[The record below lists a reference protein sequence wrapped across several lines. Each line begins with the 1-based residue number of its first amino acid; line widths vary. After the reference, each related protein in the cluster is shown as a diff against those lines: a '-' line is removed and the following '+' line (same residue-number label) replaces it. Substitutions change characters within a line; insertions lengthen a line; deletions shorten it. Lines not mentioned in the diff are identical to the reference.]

1 MWDKF
6 ELDSTVLKVLQDI
19 RLWQSEKGIVDIKA
33 DTLAILVKRD
43 GEKRG
48 YVFHGQGK
56 LVLDTI
62 VETAEGA
69 LGRSIEKE
77 LNKPFLM
84 LTRTE
89 DLQAK
94 LSEASEDDLKRMGYE
109 NWHGFADAASKSLDR
124 FLGRQSFVHEHSR
137 NRGFVFAFPN
147 DDGKL
152 DLLVADDDKLVYRS
166 ADITFISEAGKTV
179 LKEPHGMICSGSG
192 KSVVIKRGNYIVCK
206 DCAAKT
212 GAST

>member
-6 ELDSTVLKVLQDI
+6 ELDSTVLKVPQDV

-33 DTLAILVKRD
+33 DALAILVKRD

-62 VETAEGA
+62 VETDEGA

-94 LSEASEDDLKRMGYE
+94 LSEASDDDLKRMGYE
-109 NWHGFADAASKSLDR
+109 NLHSFADAASESLDR
-124 FLGRQSFVHEHSR
+124 FLGRQSFIHEHSR
-137 NRGFVFAFPN
+137 NRGFVFAFPS
-147 DDGKL
+147 DDDKL
-152 DLLVADDDKLVYRS
+152 DVLVADDDKLVYRS

-179 LKEPHGMICSGSG
+179 LKGPHGMICSGNG
-192 KSVVIKRGNYIVCK
+192 KSVVIKRGNFIVCK

-212 GAST
+212 SVST

>member
-6 ELDSTVLKVLQDI
+6 ELDNTVLKVPQDI

-33 DTLAILVKRD
+33 DALAILVKRD

-62 VETAEGA
+62 VETDEGA

-94 LSEASEDDLKRMGYE
+94 LSEASKDDLKRTGYE
-109 NWHGFADAASKSLDR
+109 NGHSFADAASKSLDR
-124 FLGRQSFVHEHSR
+124 FLGRRSFIHEHSR
-137 NRGFVFAFPN
+137 NRGFVFAFPSG
-147 DDGKL
+147 DDKL
-152 DLLVADDDKLVYRS
+152 DVLVADDDKLVYQS

-192 KSVVIKRGNYIVCK
+192 KSVVIKRGNCIICR

-212 GAST
+212 SAST